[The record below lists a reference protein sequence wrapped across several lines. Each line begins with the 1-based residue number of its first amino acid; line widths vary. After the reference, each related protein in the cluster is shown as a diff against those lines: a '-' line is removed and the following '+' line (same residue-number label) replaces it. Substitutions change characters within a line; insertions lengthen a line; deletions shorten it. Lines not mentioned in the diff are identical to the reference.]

1 MSIRVRLLLLIL
13 GTLFVPAILVGGRYY
28 QDRSKEIS
36 AAVSGLAT
44 TARGIAARIDAK
56 IQGTTQLHFG
66 LSRARDLDSRDK
78 AACSKFLADV
88 LEKNPDFTGILTIK
102 PDGRLF
108 CDSLSTGRVLDLR
121 DRSYFQRASKNP
133 DAAVIEPAFG
143 RLTGASVLQI
153 AYPALD
159 EARHLR
165 FVLLASLDL
174 NRLMKEQIQ
183 DLPPGVEFLLVDD
196 KGTIFVRSPAPHRAD
211 EQPGASIAGSARL
224 RLALESPAATR
235 ELPGHGG
242 DAEIWAAAHTI
253 SVGGVALH
261 VLMGRSKSELVA
273 AAERRLA
280 EDMGRSRFCRSCCL
294 PAWACSPNSA
304 SARRSDVSRRWRGA
318 WAPAISR
325 RASHRLIPAANSA
338 A

>member
-44 TARGIAARIDAK
+44 TARGIATSIDAK

-66 LSRARDLDSRDK
+66 LSRAGDLDSRDK
-78 AACSKFLADV
+78 VACSKFLAEV

-102 PDGRLF
+102 PDGSLF

-121 DRSYFQRASKNP
+121 DRGYFQRALKNP
-133 DAAVIEPAFG
+133 DTAVIEPAFG

-159 EARHLR
+159 DARQLR

-174 NRLMKEQIQ
+174 NRLM
-183 DLPPGVEFLLVDD
+183 
-196 KGTIFVRSPAPHRAD
+196 
-211 EQPGASIAGSARL
+211 
-224 RLALESPAATR
+224 
-235 ELPGHGG
+235 
-242 DAEIWAAAHTI
+242 
-253 SVGGVALH
+253 
-261 VLMGRSKSELVA
+261 
-273 AAERRLA
+273 
-280 EDMGRSRFCRSCCL
+280 
-294 PAWACSPNSA
+294 
-304 SARRSDVSRRWRGA
+304 
-318 WAPAISR
+318 
-325 RASHRLIPAANSA
+325 
-338 A
+338 